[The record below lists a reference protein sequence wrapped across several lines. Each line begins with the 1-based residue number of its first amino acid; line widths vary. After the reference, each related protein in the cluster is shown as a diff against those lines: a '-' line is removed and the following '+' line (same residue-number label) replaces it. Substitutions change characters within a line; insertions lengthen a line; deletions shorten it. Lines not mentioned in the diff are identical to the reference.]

1 MSLYIDYN
9 WAMNLLLLRSEN
21 IQNNITTIVGR
32 QLEHI
37 IEVQRLNK
45 GDTIRVGEINGA
57 IGLGKIT
64 SIDDNSATLEIELTT
79 KAPRPLPLTMILAL
93 PRPKMLRRILQ
104 TIAAMGVKTVYL
116 INSSRV
122 EKSFWQSPLLAPK
135 AIEQQLILGLE
146 QSIDTCLPKVH
157 LRKLFKPFVE
167 DELPSVVGSSIAI
180 VAHPDSEQR
189 CPIDCKATTTL
200 AIGPEG
206 GFIPFEVEKLA
217 QAGFAPVHLGSR
229 ILRVEN
235 AVPALISR
243 LYPA

>member
-79 KAPRPLPLTMILAL
+79 KAPRPLPLTLS
-93 PRPKMLRRILQ
+93 
-104 TIAAMGVKTVYL
+104 L
-116 INSSRV
+116 IH
-122 EKSFWQSPLLAPK
+122 
-135 AIEQQLILGLE
+135 I
-146 QSIDTCLPKVH
+146 
-157 LRKLFKPFVE
+157 
-167 DELPSVVGSSIAI
+167 
-180 VAHPDSEQR
+180 
-189 CPIDCKATTTL
+189 
-200 AIGPEG
+200 
-206 GFIPFEVEKLA
+206 
-217 QAGFAPVHLGSR
+217 
-229 ILRVEN
+229 
-235 AVPALISR
+235 
-243 LYPA
+243 

>member
-146 QSIDTCLPKVH
+146 QSIDCL
-157 LRKLFKPFVE
+157 LYTSDAA
-167 DELPSVVGSSIAI
+167 DE
-180 VAHPDSEQR
+180 
-189 CPIDCKATTTL
+189 
-200 AIGPEG
+200 
-206 GFIPFEVEKLA
+206 
-217 QAGFAPVHLGSR
+217 
-229 ILRVEN
+229 
-235 AVPALISR
+235 
-243 LYPA
+243 

>member
-1 MSLYIDYN
+1 VSLYIDYN
-9 WAMNLLLLRSEN
+9 YAMNLLLLRSEN

-32 QLEHI
+32 QLEHVI
-37 IEVQRLNK
+37 RVQRLNK
-45 GDTIRVGEINGA
+45 GDTVRVGQINGA
-57 IGLGKIT
+57 IGSGTIT
-64 SIDDNSATLEIELTT
+64 SIDNMSATVEVELKT
-79 KAPRPLPLTMILAL
+79 KAPAPLPMTIILAL
-93 PRPKMLRRILQ
+93 PRPKMVRRILQ

-116 INSSRV
+116 VNSSRV
-122 EKSFWQSPLLAPK
+122 EKSFWQSPLLAAE
-135 AIEQQLILGLE
+135 AIEEQLILGLE
-146 QSIDTCLPKVH
+146 QSMDTLLPTVH

-167 DELPSVVGSSIAI
+167 DELPSVVGSSTAI
-180 VAHPDSEQR
+180 VAHPHTEQR
-189 CPIDCKATTTL
+189 CPIDCKFATTL

-206 GFIPFEVEKLA
+206 GFIPFEVEKLV